1 MKEYLYPT
9 MARVNAFNIITGNM
23 ATLWFDTFAEA
34 LAYAD
39 TNGKGGEVLF
49 SPIVVTEVSR

>member
-9 MARVNAFNIITGNM
+9 MARVNAFNIITGSM
-23 ATLWFDTFAEA
+23 DTLWFDTFAEA